1 VDPTSKLKA
10 VEVLG
15 VLLAGGAFAWWQ
27 FRDLKREQE
36 KSRQQREQEAAQRDA
51 PAAAQRDAP
60 AASKTRKSEDSAP

>member
-1 VDPTSKLKA
+1 VDTTSKLKA

-36 KSRQQREQEAAQRDA
+36 KSRQRREKEAAQRDVS
-51 PAAAQRDAP
+51 
-60 AASKTRKSEDSAP
+60 AASTTQKSEDPLP